1 MAGNGERR
9 FDEGDED
16 ERERREKERGMSEGV
31 GGERGRGAAR
41 KMVNKKG

>member
-1 MAGNGERR
+1 MGK
-9 FDEGDED
+9 GDLMKGMKD